1 MTKIKFFLS
10 ILKERDWLEDM
21 ARQGWLLNNINMGI
35 VYHFT
40 PIEPCEKVYEV
51 ERFAITSRPTVTDL
65 TAKARALDITSQ
77 FGWQQVTHDEN
88 MNYYFVKDKAGDETD
103 EFYDT
108 PELRL
113 ERAGRYRQHHSV
125 EGAFDLLK
133 GWFGLTFLYI
143 LLFII
148 SSDTPDMQRGMMWLY
163 IILTIFELLC
173 IYGSM
178 KLGQQYYTE
187 FSMSRS
193 EWEQYKKHR
202 DKKYFNKVQQLRSY
216 LQEKSEFGLSLKC
229 YEDGHFI
236 FEEDTQRYNYFVDT
250 RTSLKKRLKLEG
262 KSFEDESKDIQVQSL
277 KWYETSIANASQ
289 YGLYPVA
296 VIDKKVLIYKRPY
309 SDAPLPWENGNENI
323 HFVAPPLAAVL
334 FTAICFAVGFA
345 IGALAAFIS

>member
-10 ILKERDWLEDM
+10 LLKERDWLEDM
-21 ARQGWLLNNINMGI
+21 AREGWLLNNINMGI

-40 PIEPCEKVYEV
+40 QIEPCEKVYEV

-65 TAKARALDITSQ
+65 TAKVHALDITSQ
-77 FGWQQVTHDEN
+77 FGWKQVTHDEN

-103 EFYDT
+103 ELYDT

-113 ERAGRYRQHHSV
+113 ERASRYRQHHSV

-143 LLFII
+143 LFFII
-148 SSDTPDMQRGMMWLY
+148 FSDTPDMQRGMMWLY
-163 IILTIFELLC
+163 IVLTIFELLC

-202 DKKYFNKVQQLRSY
+202 EKKHFNKVQQLRSY
-216 LQEKSEFGLSLKC
+216 LQKKSEFGLSLKC
-229 YEDGHFI
+229 YEDGYFI

-250 RTSLKKRLKLEG
+250 KSSLKKRLKLEG
-262 KSFEDESKDIQVQSL
+262 ESFKDESKDIQVQSL
-277 KWYETSIANASQ
+277 KWYETSIANASK

-309 SDAPLPWENGNENI
+309 SDTPLPWENGNESI
-323 HFVAPPLAAVL
+323 RFVAPPMAAIL
-334 FTAICFAVGFA
+334 FTAACFIFGFV
-345 IGALAAFIS
+345 IGALAALIG